1 MSAIAMLEQRFAQAG
16 HSGRIIAP
24 CTHNPP
30 LQLEEFGCGQHH
42 SQRKH
47 GDHRFSDSAHREGS
61 QSLQLQLFEI
71 GSQTYAREGQQEG
84 PARQVGQAADLRP

>member
-61 QSLQLQLFEI
+61 QSLQLQLFETPAIRAGRSEFLIFLEIKVI
-71 GSQTYAREGQQEG
+71 G
-84 PARQVGQAADLRP
+84 